1 MSSISI
7 PRRRP
12 QPARKSRSV
21 SHNDENSTS
30 QHRLHPII
38 KWVLDKRYFLLI
50 IVFILYCL
58 WSGWISLNRY
68 ILLFLGF
75 TSSFCCWTWT
85 YTYRIMLA
93 SVIIFNCYSI
103 IRTLYC
109 LVILDICLYNILSL
123 ALFGTTI
130 VLGYYIRDKKDDLHL
145 FLFAI
150 CIGDIIIKGLTIN
163 VYGAVFI
170 GLSCVIIITLMLC
183 IFKMVTI
190 MFFEIVKFPIAVVE
204 ELRDEIILPIT
215 NRLPRPRT

>member
-21 SHNDENSTS
+21 SHNDENSAS
-30 QHRLHPII
+30 QHRLHAII

-50 IVFILYCL
+50 IVFILYCF

-85 YTYRIMLA
+85 YTYRITHG

-103 IRTLYC
+103 IRILYC
-109 LVILDICLYNILSL
+109 LVILDISLYNILSL
-123 ALFGTTI
+123 TLFGTAI
-130 VLGYYIRDKKDDLHL
+130 VLRYYNTDEIYDSDL

-150 CIGDIIIKGLTIN
+150 CIVDIIIKGMTIN
-163 VYGAVFI
+163 VYWTVFT
-170 GLSCVIIITLMLC
+170 GLSCVIIITLMFY
-183 IFKMVTI
+183 IFKMVWEI
-190 MFFEIVKFPIAVVE
+190 FGEIVSFLTGE
-204 ELRDEIILPIT
+204 
-215 NRLPRPRT
+215 